1 MRDSGLD
8 ISYALR
14 ADAIA
19 TKRQSFVNA
28 SSNGFTVG
36 TYEELIPSADMVP
49 FYWCYSGV
57 RVPLLW
63 C

>member
-19 TKRQSFVNA
+19 EKSFISKVPI
-28 SSNGFTVG
+28 GFKV
-36 TYEELIPSADMVP
+36 EPMKN
-49 FYWCYSGV
+49 
-57 RVPLLW
+57 
-63 C
+63 